1 VVVTEGEAVTRE
13 EVLLDK
19 PTVGLHTK
27 PVALLTAVS
36 EVEFT
41 PTQIDALEALKT
53 SVGKLFTT
61 TEAEVEAV
69 QLLTAVTVK

>member
-1 VVVTEGEAVTRE
+1 
-13 EVLLDK
+13 
-19 PTVGLHTK
+19 
-27 PVALLTAVS
+27 VALLTAVS

-41 PTQIDALEALKT
+41 PTQIDALEVPKT